1 MRRFSQ
7 RSYLVTLSE
16 INITP
21 LLDLAFV
28 LLIIFVITTPLL
40 EQSINLKLPRG
51 GQPDKFVN
59 KRDIRTVEVSTTGVY
74 ALDRQRM
81 PFDELIARLA
91 AEFRANPN
99 LIVYIRADKDSRTNT
114 SPPCLTAASATA
126 SRAIRSAPNRPN
138 EPAAKKMRHRDGG
151 HSPAAAGDFGRRPGV
166 LRSPDPKRTTCRCSM
181 SSRPT

>member
-51 GQPDKFVN
+51 GQPDKLVN
-59 KRDIRTVEVSTTGVY
+59 KRDIRTVEVSVTGVY
-74 ALDRQRM
+74 ALDRRRM
-81 PFDELIARLA
+81 AFGEMIASLA
-91 AEFRANPN
+91 ADFRVNPN
-99 LIVYIRADKDSRTNT
+99 LIVYIRADQDDPYKYIAAVIDGCQRNGITRYSLRT
-114 SPPCLTAASATA
+114 
-126 SRAIRSAPNRPN
+126 
-138 EPAAKKMRHRDGG
+138 EPTK
-151 HSPAAAGDFGRRPGV
+151 
-166 LRSPDPKRTTCRCSM
+166 
-181 SSRPT
+181 

>member
-7 RSYLVTLSE
+7 RGHLVTLSE

-51 GQPDKFVN
+51 GQPEK
-59 KRDIRTVEVSTTGVY
+59 KLSKADIRTVEISNTGSY

-81 PFDELIARLA
+81 PLAPMISRLA
-91 AEFRANPN
+91 GEFRGNQN
-99 LIVYIRADKDSRTNT
+99 LVIYIRADKDCRYDLVAQVIDGCQRSGITRYSLRT
-114 SPPCLTAASATA
+114 
-126 SRAIRSAPNRPN
+126 
-138 EPAAKKMRHRDGG
+138 
-151 HSPAAAGDFGRRPGV
+151 
-166 LRSPDPKRTTCRCSM
+166 DPTTK
-181 SSRPT
+181 

>member
-51 GQPDKFVN
+51 GQPDKFLN
-59 KRDIRTVEVSTTGVY
+59 KRDIRTVEVSVTGVY
-74 ALDRQRM
+74 ALYKQRM
-81 PFDELIARLA
+81 SLDQLITRLA
-91 AEFRANPN
+91 SDFHINPN
-99 LIVYIRADKDSRTNT
+99 VVVYIREDQEGPYKNVAAVIDGCQRYGITRYSLRT
-114 SPPCLTAASATA
+114 
-126 SRAIRSAPNRPN
+126 
-138 EPAAKKMRHRDGG
+138 EPTR
-151 HSPAAAGDFGRRPGV
+151 
-166 LRSPDPKRTTCRCSM
+166 
-181 SSRPT
+181 